1 MVRGEHDMYGATTLA
16 ITGYTDEPVPHTFLR
31 QDQAARHLAILLPG
45 IGYTCDMP
53 LLYYPARLLLARGA
67 DVLRVEYDYQQR
79 EDFKTATADEQGRWV
94 VADVTAA
101 CHAILAQR
109 DYEQITFVAKSLGTL
124 ALGPVLTADQR
135 LARAHTAW
143 LTPLLRIDHVR
154 AHIAQW
160 GGHSLF
166 VIGTADPYFDAAYLA
181 EVQQATRG
189 ETVVVDGA
197 DHSLEFEGDVLR
209 SLQAM
214 TQVMRAVQQFL
225 P

>member
-16 ITGYTDEPVPHTFLR
+16 ITGYRDEPVPHTFLR
-31 QDQAARHLAILLPG
+31 QDEHARHVAILLPG
-45 IGYTCDMP
+45 IGYTSDMP

-67 DVLRVEYDYQQR
+67 DVLRVEYAYQQR
-79 EDFKTATADEQGRWV
+79 ADFKTATADEQGRWV

-101 CHAILAQR
+101 CQAVLAQR

-124 ALGPVLTADQR
+124 ALGPMLTADPP
-135 LARAHTAW
+135 LARAHVVW
-143 LTPLLRIDHVR
+143 LTPLLRIDHLRADIVR
-154 AHIAQW
+154 W

-166 VIGTADPYFDAAYLA
+166 VIGTADPYYDAAYLA
-181 EVQQATRG
+181 EVQHATHG

-197 DHSLEFEGDVLR
+197 DHSLEIQGDVLR
-209 SLQAM
+209 SLEAM
-214 TQVMRAVQQFL
+214 TQVMRAVQQFV

>member
-1 MVRGEHDMYGATTLA
+1 MYGATMLA
-16 ITGYTDEPVPHTFLR
+16 ITGYRNEPVPHTFLR
-31 QDQAARHLAILLPG
+31 QDQVARHLAILLPG

-53 LLYYPARLLLARGA
+53 LLYYPGRLLLARGA
-67 DVLRVEYDYQQR
+67 DVLRVEYAYQQR

-101 CHAILAQR
+101 CHAVLAQR

-135 LARAHTAW
+135 LARAYTVW

-154 AHIAQW
+154 ADIAQW
-160 GGHSLF
+160 RGHSLF
-166 VIGTADPYFDAAYLA
+166 VIGTADPFYDPAYLA
-181 EVQQATRG
+181 EVRHATRG

-197 DHSLEFEGDVLR
+197 DHSLEIAGDVLR
-209 SLQAM
+209 SLEAM
-214 TQVMRAVQQFL
+214 MRVMRALQQFL